1 MINFENINHIFD
13 YFQDE
18 EELNKKG
25 KHKQLLDIEINFNQS
40 EGRDYPR
47 RNRGGRGPGGPR
59 GERGDRRGDRG
70 DRGEGRGAQSGRGR
84 FDSQRNDKGPYR
96 GKKQA
101 APKVDDWNDFPSLA
115 AA

>member
-1 MINFENINHIFD
+1 M
-13 YFQDE
+13 
-18 EELNKKG
+18 
-25 KHKQLLDIEINFNQS
+25 DIEINFNQS

-47 RNRGGRGPGGPR
+47 RNRGGRGGPR

-70 DRGEGRGAQSGRGR
+70 EGRGGAQSGRGR